1 MPAPFKSRVFFLRK
15 VMPAER
21 TTMGGVWAFQMC
33 RDSSAV
39 VRSGLT
45 TRPFFVRSSN
55 FSSRFCIGSPR
66 ASQLFLGH
74 CKANYGQLF
83 SHRRT
88 WASRCPNLLICT
100 FFALFANAAHILIS
114 WFAHSF
120 FFANAPLL
128 FNLSQVNPKCC
139 KLCCKL
145 L

>member
-45 TRPFFVRSSN
+45 TRPFLSDRQLFPPVLHRLP
-55 FSSRFCIGSPR
+55 PR

-74 CKANYGQLF
+74 CKANLGQLF

-100 FFALFANAAHILIS
+100 FFALFCKRSSYPNQLICTQY
-114 WFAHSF
+114 
-120 FFANAPLL
+120 FFANASLL